1 MRPKHCQ
8 SKLQL
13 RRPAR
18 QKHLLIRHNFSKG
31 EYLDDAGHEI
41 GISKTTASTAL
52 ASTIAILRLK
62 LEAPTALPAG
72 GRHTLPN

>member
-13 RRPAR
+13 RRPTR
-18 QKHLLIRHNFSKG
+18 QIQFLVRHDFFRGEHL
-31 EYLDDAGHEI
+31 EDAGHEV
-41 GISKTTASTAL
+41 GISKTTARTAL
-52 ASTIAILRLK
+52 ASAIATIRLK

>member
-31 EYLDDAGHEI
+31 EYLDEI
-41 GISKTTASTAL
+41 FPKGSISTTL
-52 ASTIAILRLK
+52 AMKSEFPKPLQ
-62 LEAPTALPAG
+62 APPWQAPSQLSG
-72 GRHTLPN
+72 